1 MFAYRQRGKNNHHH
15 YRHQIF
21 DNKNPQDNAS
31 EFLLEKSHV
40 IEGLE
45 YDGRGRHGQ
54 HSTQK
59 NTAHVGEPHCIPR
72 HIAYEHHATY
82 NSDSGNDS
90 RNAHIYQFLERKVQ
104 SHREQQKNDTDV
116 RPYFDIGRI
125 GNSRDQGNG
134 RTRHNTGYNVAQY
147 DRLLQPLENDG
158 YNTGNNQNYGKIR
171 Y

>member
-1 MFAYRQRGKNNHHH
+1 MPHTIVTVATIAVMPTFIN
-15 YRHQIF
+15 
-21 DNKNPQDNAS
+21 
-31 EFLLEKSHV
+31 FLNE
-40 IEGLE
+40 
-45 YDGRGRHGQ
+45 
-54 HSTQK
+54 
-59 NTAHVGEPHCIPR
+59 
-72 HIAYEHHATY
+72 
-82 NSDSGNDS
+82 
-90 RNAHIYQFLERKVQ
+90 KVQ

-125 GNSRDQGNG
+125 GNSRDQRNG

>member
-1 MFAYRQRGKNNHHH
+1 MWE
-15 YRHQIF
+15 
-21 DNKNPQDNAS
+21 NPIA
-31 EFLLEKSHV
+31 FPAV
-40 IEGLE
+40 
-45 YDGRGRHGQ
+45 
-54 HSTQK
+54 
-59 NTAHVGEPHCIPR
+59 
-72 HIAYEHHATY
+72 AYEHHATY